1 MVEKAGRR
9 TRGRPRSAE
18 AGQPGAPVQA
28 LQRALALLTALA
40 QDDKATLTE
49 LALKAGMPPS
59 TAHRLLTTMAAQGY
73 VAFDEATSEWAV
85 GVEAF
90 RTGSSFL
97 RRANVAAAARD
108 VMRELVAQT
117 GETANVGVR
126 NEDALVFISQVE
138 TAHPIRAFFGPGAR
152 GPMHASGIGKA
163 LMAMAARAEVE
174 ALLQRTGLPRFTPN
188 TLTSPSALFA
198 DLDASRARGWAFD
211 DEERHLGVRCV
222 AAAIFNH
229 HGEAVAGLSVSGP
242 VSRLQRD
249 AVGEFGP
256 LVRRAALR
264 VTERIGGVAPAQFSA
279 LAG

>member
-1 MVEKAGRR
+1 MPDPAGKR

-18 AGQPGAPVQA
+18 AGQAGAPVQA
-28 LQRALALLTALA
+28 LQRALGLLSALA

-49 LALKAGMPPS
+49 LALRAGMPPS

-97 RRANVAAAARD
+97 RRANVVEAARD
-108 VMRELVAQT
+108 VMRDLVAQT
-117 GETANVGVR
+117 GETANIGVR
-126 NEDALVFISQVE
+126 NEDALVFVSQVE
-138 TAHPIRAFFGPGAR
+138 TSHPIRAFFGPGAR

-163 LMAMAARAEVE
+163 LLSMAPRAEVE
-174 ALLQRTGLPRFTPN
+174 RLLQRTGLPGFTPR
-188 TLTSPSALFA
+188 TLTSPAALFA
-198 DLDASRARGWAFD
+198 DLDAARARGWAFD
-211 DEERHLGVRCV
+211 DEERHGGVRCV

-229 HGEAVAGLSVSGP
+229 HGEAVAGVSVSGP
-242 VSRLQRD
+242 TARLQRD
-249 AVGEFGP
+249 AVGEYGP

-264 VTERIGGVAPAQFSA
+264 VTERIGGVAPDGFEAI
-279 LAG
+279 AG